1 MIRVMKLNE
10 GKEDFL
16 LIEFFSIS
24 NNGIQKRTSKGNWIA
39 ACKAYKL
46 PSRIFSIGQNYSNV
60 SFFKNYLTE
69 DEKSVCIMLFIDL
82 KSMDEPESLSSTVT
96 VFLTNDVVITIS
108 EKSLIDEVLN
118 KFGSEISSEAGLI
131 LHTIQVIN
139 EHYLSFLHL
148 QREKIEE
155 ISQEASNGSNR
166 NILEK
171 TTDTEKT
178 LVYIDNLLKEQQT
191 KQATTSVQIY
201 REMLSSISGLI
212 NSMMDNRLNQLMKF
226 LNTASLLLALPT
238 LIFSLWGINT
248 GGLLWKD
255 SEVGSIMVVLLALI
269 VSIVSGIYLF
279 RKDYNA

>member
-39 ACKAYKL
+39 ASDPTDKEKEELCKAYKL

-118 KFGSEISSEAGLI
+118 KFGSS
-131 LHTIQVIN
+131 
-139 EHYLSFLHL
+139 
-148 QREKIEE
+148 
-155 ISQEASNGSNR
+155 
-166 NILEK
+166 
-171 TTDTEKT
+171 
-178 LVYIDNLLKEQQT
+178 IDL
-191 KQATTSVQIY
+191 
-201 REMLSSISGLI
+201 RSI
-212 NSMMDNRLNQLMKF
+212 K
-226 LNTASLLLALPT
+226 
-238 LIFSLWGINT
+238 
-248 GGLLWKD
+248 
-255 SEVGSIMVVLLALI
+255 SIMHTDFSSSV
-269 VSIVSGIYLF
+269 
-279 RKDYNA
+279 K

>member
-1 MIRVMKLNE
+1 M
-10 GKEDFL
+10 
-16 LIEFFSIS
+16 IEFFSIS

-39 ACKAYKL
+39 ASDPTDKEKEELCKAYKL

-131 LHTIQVIN
+131 LHT
-139 EHYLSFLHL
+139 
-148 QREKIEE
+148 
-155 ISQEASNGSNR
+155 
-166 NILEK
+166 
-171 TTDTEKT
+171 
-178 LVYIDNLLKEQQT
+178 
-191 KQATTSVQIY
+191 VQIY